1 MRRTRGFLF
10 LILLGLLLQAA
21 PVCPA
26 EGFTITDSRQ
36 EETSFF
42 GGGADGADVITITA
56 TGDVTLGGNMR
67 DNPASNIYTR
77 ALAAHDG
84 DLSYFFANLYDVF
97 ASDDMTLVNF
107 EGTLTGVTRPA
118 TKNEFC
124 FRADPSHVLALS
136 LSGIEAVSLENNHI
150 MDFGQQGFDDTV
162 SALESQGIVWA
173 GDGHMG
179 LYTVRGVRIGMLAY
193 QTFNGAYADLYER
206 VPLEIEQARQL
217 CDILIVSYHWGAEKD
232 YAPNSNQIRLGRLTI
247 DAGADL
253 VLGHHSHRV
262 NPIECYNGRYIVY
275 SLANCCFSGNARPDD
290 MDTFI
295 FQIRFT
301 VEDGRAVSSAFRVI
315 PASISSV
322 TGTSGKSSGDNDFAP
337 TPFAAGS
344 AAAQRV
350 IDKLIRNGKKLDYA
364 VGSYPTEW

>member
-1 MRRTRGFLF
+1 MRWTRGFF
-10 LILLGLLLQAA
+10 LLIFLGLALQAA
-21 PVCPA
+21 PVCRA

-36 EETSFF
+36 EETVFF
-42 GGGADGADVITITA
+42 GGGAGASDVITITA

-67 DNPASNIYTR
+67 DNPSSNIYTR
-77 ALAAHDG
+77 ALDAHGG

-97 ASDDMTLVNF
+97 SADDLTLVNF
-107 EGTLTGVTRPA
+107 EGTLTGVTQPA
-118 TKNEFC
+118 VSNEFC

-150 MDFGQQGFDDTV
+150 MDFGQAGFDDTV
-162 SALESQGIVWA
+162 AALESQGIVWA

-193 QTFNGAYADLYER
+193 QTFNGAYADLFER
-206 VPLEIEQARQL
+206 VPLEIAQAKQL
-217 CDILIVSYHWGAEKD
+217 CDIVIVSYHWGAEKD
-232 YAPNSNQIRLGRLTI
+232 YAPNSNQIKLGRLTI

-262 NPIECYNGRYIVY
+262 NPIESYNGHYIVY
-275 SLANCCFSGNARPDD
+275 SLANCCFSGNAQPDD

-301 VEDGRAVSSAFRVI
+301 VENGQAVSSAFRII

-322 TGTSGKSSGDNDFAP
+322 TGASGRSSGDNDFAP
-337 TPFAAGS
+337 TPFEPGS

-350 IDKLIRNGKKLDYA
+350 IDKLIKNGKKLDYA
-364 VGSYPTEW
+364 VDSYPTQW